1 VTLRFDA
8 SAIAAQPE
16 SLMYHEY
23 PIEQLARGT
32 STQFQMGFARM
43 TMHLLPEFKEVVLEP
58 SAEGLKILATNEAAL
73 APPGEVIRQIHA
85 EDVEIEEPQV
95 RLLYG
100 EVVQEPVMWVRA
112 ATARTYTEA
121 VIQDL
126 VTRGADIE
134 EVDWFAPLPVVRAK
148 APLRQLLGYPQALAV
163 LSQGTAYLRMWL
175 SHYAPL
181 PPDPE
186 KAA

>member
-1 VTLRFDA
+1 
-8 SAIAAQPE
+8 
-16 SLMYHEY
+16 MYHEY

-32 STQFQMGFARM
+32 STRFQMGFARM
-43 TMHLLPEFKEVVLEP
+43 TMHLLPQFKEVVLEP
-58 SAEGLKILATNEAAL
+58 SDDGLKILATNEAAL
-73 APPGEVIRQIHA
+73 VPPGEVIRQIHA
-85 EDVEIEEPQV
+85 ADVKIEEPLV

-100 EVVQEPVMWVRA
+100 EIVQEPVMWVRA
-112 ATARTYTEA
+112 ASARTYTEA

-134 EVDWFAPLPVVRAK
+134 EVDWFAPLPVVRAR
-148 APLRQLLGYPQALAV
+148 AVLRHLLGYPQALAT
-163 LSQGTAYLRMWL
+163 LSHSTADLRMWL
-175 SHYAPL
+175 SHYTPL